1 MTKVTCFDRWKMDI
15 SISKIYTNKQNIKEQ
30 DSRSVFTQHQWNII
44 IHDLLKSKINININV
59 MQQMGISEIPL
70 NEISSSTNL
79 TSNKC
84 SFRRNYVIQKYI
96 LRAE

>member
-1 MTKVTCFDRWKMDI
+1 
-15 SISKIYTNKQNIKEQ
+15 
-30 DSRSVFTQHQWNII
+30 
-44 IHDLLKSKINININV
+44 

-70 NEISSSTNL
+70 SEISSSTNL

-84 SFRRNYVIQKYI
+84 SFRTKFVIQKYI